1 MEAKQ
6 VNESLYI
13 RFNTSAFLEYD
24 FFGRQE
30 RMKIAR
36 QACTITV
43 SLCTETTAE
52 HATAPT
58 IAQYTLLNKIRIK
71 FKTKQRKSERASERK
86 KMKK

>member
-1 MEAKQ
+1 MKMEAKQ

-71 FKTKQRKSERASERK
+71 FKTRQRKSERASE
-86 KMKK
+86 

>member
-1 MEAKQ
+1 M
-6 VNESLYI
+6 I
-13 RFNTSAFLEYD
+13 

-58 IAQYTLLNKIRIK
+58 IAQYTLLEKIRIK
-71 FKTKQRKSERASERK
+71 FKTKPGERVNGRASEK
-86 KMKK
+86 K

>member
-36 QACTITV
+36 QAYTITV
-43 SLCTETTAE
+43 SICTETTAE

-71 FKTKQRKSERASERK
+71 FKTKPAKE
-86 KMKK
+86 